1 MPHTPYPTLVIFGV
15 FLAGPGP
22 ARARLSDSVRP
33 KTPQIPHNVAIDV
46 YGGQQGG
53 MAASDFRAH
62 RLRLR
67 PRPLPHSV
75 SLCESHTGTVW

>member
-1 MPHTPYPTLVIFGV
+1 MFTETGPGKFWNNVFVILGVLSGVIFWD

-33 KTPQIPHNVAIDV
+33 KTPQFPHNVAIDV

-53 MAASDFRAH
+53 IPWAQVGNM
-62 RLRLR
+62 
-67 PRPLPHSV
+67 
-75 SLCESHTGTVW
+75 